1 MGFTTH
7 PVWRVGFRPFFLL
20 ACLAGML
27 LPPLWALIFAGVMA
41 PPDSPVPP
49 VQWHAHEMFYGFGW
63 AMLAGFLLTA
73 SKNWVGIRGYH
84 GAPLAYLA
92 AAWLVDRTV
101 MAFGGSWPGWLQA
114 ACSQLFIVAA
124 AAMLMATLVRH
135 RRSDSYDDNHFFL
148 VALAAFPFAKALML
162 DAGHFQAGVAMTVAL
177 FRVAFLI
184 MLERTLTQFMK
195 NALQTEILRR
205 PWLDTT
211 IKSLAL
217 VLAAAPWLPR
227 PLAIGGALLLAL
239 LLAGR
244 LAFWQPQRA
253 LRRLDLGIMILGYAA
268 IIAHLCLEAVDALV
282 HPSWTGALTV
292 HVFTLGVMGLIVPA
306 MIVRIAKGH
315 TGRKVV
321 FEPADKA
328 ALWIMLGAFLV
339 RVVAPQMLPGAY
351 SAWITLA
358 AAGWASAFAI
368 LAWRFAPYLLQ
379 PRIDGKE
386 H

>member
-124 AAMLMATLVRH
+124 AAMLMARWCATGAATATTTTTSSWSRSPRFLS
-135 RRSDSYDDNHFFL
+135 RR
-148 VALAAFPFAKALML
+148 
-162 DAGHFQAGVAMTVAL
+162 
-177 FRVAFLI
+177 
-184 MLERTLTQFMK
+184 
-195 NALQTEILRR
+195 
-205 PWLDTT
+205 
-211 IKSLAL
+211 
-217 VLAAAPWLPR
+217 
-227 PLAIGGALLLAL
+227 
-239 LLAGR
+239 
-244 LAFWQPQRA
+244 
-253 LRRLDLGIMILGYAA
+253 
-268 IIAHLCLEAVDALV
+268 HLCWMPDT
-282 HPSWTGALTV
+282 S
-292 HVFTLGVMGLIVPA
+292 
-306 MIVRIAKGH
+306 R
-315 TGRKVV
+315 R
-321 FEPADKA
+321 
-328 ALWIMLGAFLV
+328 
-339 RVVAPQMLPGAY
+339 
-351 SAWITLA
+351 
-358 AAGWASAFAI
+358 AS
-368 LAWRFAPYLLQ
+368 R
-379 PRIDGKE
+379 
-386 H
+386 